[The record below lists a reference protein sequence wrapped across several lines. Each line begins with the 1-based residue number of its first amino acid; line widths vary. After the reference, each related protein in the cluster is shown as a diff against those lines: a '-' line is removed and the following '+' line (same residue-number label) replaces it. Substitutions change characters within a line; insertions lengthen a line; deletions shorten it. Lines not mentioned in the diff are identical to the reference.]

1 MILDQMKEIIIR
13 MVLILRLQLFV
24 ELNMLN
30 LTNTIHQQT
39 TLKFL
44 TKNGLYKS
52 YIVMVKIINKISNL
66 ILPECKVLCE
76 PQLGKRGLHP
86 LLGTK
91 EKNGG
96 KKVYK
101 FFTIFKW
108 HK

>member
-1 MILDQMKEIIIR
+1 
-13 MVLILRLQLFV
+13 
-24 ELNMLN
+24 
-30 LTNTIHQQT
+30 
-39 TLKFL
+39 
-44 TKNGLYKS
+44 
-52 YIVMVKIINKISNL
+52 MVKIINKISNL

-91 EKNGG
+91 EKKNGG